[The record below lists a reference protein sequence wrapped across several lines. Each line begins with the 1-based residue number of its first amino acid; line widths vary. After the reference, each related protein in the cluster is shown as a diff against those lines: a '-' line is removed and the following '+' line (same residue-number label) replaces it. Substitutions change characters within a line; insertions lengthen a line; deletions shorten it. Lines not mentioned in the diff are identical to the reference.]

1 MKTNASLT
9 ANKWARTHIRYID
22 ICTHFHL
29 FLSLSLIRFFFF
41 FYFDHLFTHLHTG
54 SLSNSKL
61 KLHMVMDQ
69 FRSFTMGE
77 INQIN
82 GFWNASEKRN
92 DVLMRNMC
100 YKLTSELSK
109 STTNRFFIGKNAVEE
124 QKQKQKPPHWESNG
138 PNGCFLC
145 VNVLP
150 LHAQCH
156 FACVRVQW
164 EKNDRRNAWW
174 WWNEVYHLKWW
185 YFM

>member
-1 MKTNASLT
+1 MSQSTHAIAHISLCRL
-9 ANKWARTHIRYID
+9 AFFSIVCLL
-22 ICTHFHL
+22 ICTLVLNRILKF
-29 FLSLSLIRFFFF
+29 I
-41 FYFDHLFTHLHTG
+41 LH
-54 SLSNSKL
+54 
-61 KLHMVMDQ
+61 VVV
-69 FRSFTMGE
+69 E
-77 INQIN
+77 IPIIPAKFNQIN

-124 QKQKQKPPHWESNG
+124 QKQKPPHWESNE

-174 WWNEVYHLKWW
+174 WWWNEVYHLKWW